1 MIYDTEHKLYPPRF
15 KFEVSEKETCRG
27 YFKNRRYLDLK
38 IVGGIVGTKTNIS
51 QILSVP
57 PYIGKAAVYTCLC
70 FIVLH
75 MKESKGLT
83 VLYYMVQNFDSG
95 KF

>member
-1 MIYDTEHKLYPPRF
+1 MIYKTENKLYPPRF
-15 KFEVSEKETCRG
+15 KFEVSEKENSRG
-27 YFKNRRYLDLK
+27 YFKSRRYLELK
-38 IVGGIVGTKTNIS
+38 IAGGIVDTETNIS

-57 PYIGKAAVYTCLC
+57 PYIGKAAVYTYLC

-83 VLYYMVQNFDSG
+83 VLYCMAQNFDSG

>member
-1 MIYDTEHKLYPPRF
+1 M
-15 KFEVSEKETCRG
+15 SEKEICRG
-27 YFKNRRYLDLK
+27 YFESRRHLELK
-38 IVGGIVGTKTNIS
+38 IAGGRVDSEANIS
-51 QILSVP
+51 QKLSVP
-57 PYIGKAAVYTCLC
+57 KYIGKAAVYTCLC

-83 VLYYMVQNFDSG
+83 VLYRMAQNFDSG